1 MIELTLEDFKYF
13 SEKQALLDEAIKKQ
27 KNITDDEWLHDLNN
41 NHTIALK
48 VEIAEFVN
56 ECSNIWKYW
65 KDKEPNRERI
75 IDEAIDVLHFVFLR
89 INKENR
95 DMNDVYELYD
105 LANEQLKYNKEND
118 LINLKDGLSNLL
130 EYDNKE
136 EKPEL
141 LLLVVLFILTHYDFT
156 REDIINKYNKKNA
169 INFERLENGY

>member
-13 SEKQALLDEAIKKQ
+13 SKKQELLDNEIKKQ
-27 KNITDDEWLHDLNN
+27 KNISDDEWKHDLDI

-48 VEIAEFVN
+48 IEIAEFVN
-56 ECSNIWKYW
+56 ECSDIWKYW
-65 KDKEPNRERI
+65 KNKQPNRERI

-95 DMNDVYELYD
+95 DMNDVYELYS

-130 EYDNKE
+130 EHDSKE

-141 LLLVVLFILTHYDFT
+141 LFLVVLFILTHYEFT
-156 REDIINKYNKKNA
+156 REDIIEQYNKKNA

>member
-1 MIELTLEDFKYF
+1 MIELTLEDFEYF
-13 SEKQALLDEAIKKQ
+13 AKKQALLDNAIMYQ
-27 KNITDDEWLHDLNN
+27 KDITDYEWTEVLDD

-75 IDEAIDVLHFVFLR
+75 LDEAIDVLHFVFLR

-95 DMNDVYELYD
+95 DINDVYELYD

-141 LLLVVLFILTHYDFT
+141 LFLVVLFILTHYEFT
-156 REDIINKYNKKNA
+156 REDIIEQYNKKNA

>member
-156 REDIINKYNKKNA
+156 REDIINQYNKKNA

>member
-13 SEKQALLDEAIKKQ
+13 SKKQELLDNEIKKQ
-27 KNITDDEWLHDLNN
+27 KNISDDEWKHDLDI

-48 VEIAEFVN
+48 IEIAEFVN
-56 ECSNIWKYW
+56 ECSDIWKYW
-65 KDKEPNRERI
+65 KDKKPNRERI

-95 DMNDVYELYD
+95 DINDVHELYT

-141 LLLVVLFILTHYDFT
+141 LFLVVLFILTHYEFT
-156 REDIINKYNKKNA
+156 REDIIEQYNKKNA

>member
-56 ECSNIWKYW
+56 ECSDLWKYW
-65 KDKEPNRERI
+65 KDKGANCERI
-75 IDEAIDVLHFVFLR
+75 LDEAIDVLHFVFLR

-156 REDIINKYNKKNA
+156 REDIINQYNKKNA

>member
-13 SEKQALLDEAIKKQ
+13 SKKQELLDNEIKKQ
-27 KNITDDEWLHDLNN
+27 KNISDDEWKHDLDI

-48 VEIAEFVN
+48 IEIAEFVN
-56 ECSNIWKYW
+56 ECSDIWKYW
-65 KDKEPNRERI
+65 KDKKPNKERI
-75 IDEAIDVLHFVFLR
+75 IGEAIDVLHFVFLR

-130 EYDNKE
+130 EYDSKE

-141 LLLVVLFILTHYDFT
+141 LFLVVLFILTHYDFT
-156 REDIINKYNKKNA
+156 REDIIEQYNKKNA

>member
-13 SEKQALLDEAIKKQ
+13 SKKQELLDNEIKKQ
-27 KNITDDEWLHDLNN
+27 KNISDDEWKHDLDI

-48 VEIAEFVN
+48 IEIAEFVN
-56 ECSNIWKYW
+56 ECSDIWKYW
-65 KDKEPNRERI
+65 KDKQPNKERI

-95 DMNDVYELYD
+95 DISDVYELYD

-130 EYDNKE
+130 EHDSKE

-141 LLLVVLFILTHYDFT
+141 LFLVVLFILTHYEFT
-156 REDIINKYNKKNA
+156 REDIIEQYNKKNA
-169 INFERLENGY
+169 INFQRLENGY

>member
-75 IDEAIDVLHFVFLR
+75 IDEAIDVLHFLFLR

-156 REDIINKYNKKNA
+156 REDIINQYNKKNA